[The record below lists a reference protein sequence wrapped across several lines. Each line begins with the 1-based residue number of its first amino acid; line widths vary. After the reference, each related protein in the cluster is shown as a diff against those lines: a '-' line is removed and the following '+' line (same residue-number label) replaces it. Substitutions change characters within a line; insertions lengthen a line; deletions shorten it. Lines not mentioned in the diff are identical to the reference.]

1 MSTWVFHARKK
12 LFRRCLRIAVAC
24 HEQRLLALDGLDQW
38 GARRQ
43 SHLLAIS
50 NGIPSLTFT
59 TAPAAERHSAFS
71 DRRASPQTISTSYGG
86 DKWTFFAR
94 SVCYYPHCSGSQ
106 CHGYIN
112 TAKTR
117 PSLSDEQLPSESD
130 SYVWTFPQ
138 SSAAYYHPR

>member
-1 MSTWVFHARKK
+1 MCAKSYS
-12 LFRRCLRIAVAC
+12 VAAS
-24 HEQRLLALDGLDQW
+24 ESLLPVT
-38 GARRQ
+38 
-43 SHLLAIS
+43 S
-50 NGIPSLTFT
+50 NAFWHWTNLVGSPATIPSSGHFQWHTQHRTFT
-59 TAPAAERHSAFS
+59 TASAAERHSAFS